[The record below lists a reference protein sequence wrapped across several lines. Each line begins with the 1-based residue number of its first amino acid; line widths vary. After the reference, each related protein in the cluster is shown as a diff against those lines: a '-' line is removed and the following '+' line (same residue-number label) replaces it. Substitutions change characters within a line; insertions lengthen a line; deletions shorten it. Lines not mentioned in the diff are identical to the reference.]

1 LSSAGRSSALAG
13 LANAPMQQAI
23 KDKNTSGLTLPRKHF
38 ATILRL
44 APKRVADSANVKKAA
59 YQRSTML

>member
-1 LSSAGRSSALAG
+1 
-13 LANAPMQQAI
+13 MQQAI